1 MIGRYYFL
9 PCKTWMIDVE
19 NLFSL
24 GSSKTEVQLWYKL
37 WTGSWFFEEKPW
49 FFSSPFSYRKYV
61 FSLALNFCIQNV
73 LTIFVLRISKLVDF
87 SNRHRNKTT
96 SIRAGKNVMRILMAI
111 NNNFCWWLWQSL
123 NTHCIWNCFLPFRG
137 HPYMTSNFG
146 LMDILI
152 YQYLKSGE

>member
-1 MIGRYYFL
+1 
-9 PCKTWMIDVE
+9 MIDVE

-37 WTGSWFFEEKPW
+37 WTGSWFFEEKPD
-49 FFSSPFSYRKYV
+49 FSHPLFLTENMYFHLHWTFV
-61 FSLALNFCIQNV
+61 FKMYSLH
-73 LTIFVLRISKLVDF
+73 IFVLRISKLVDF